1 MSANCLSRLV
11 AIGLCVSLIVGCD
24 MSRYE
29 AISLPDNP
37 NPEKKHIP
45 VGTGDPVTLY
55 NCLIWNSDS
64 IDNACIPLETGIP
77 AEAVSESGYFSF
89 VQTCSLDGKSSLR
102 PILEK
107 DVRLP
112 EWGYDNITVFARDSS
127 FRTVKMQVLFRPS
140 EVEKLSE
147 PTSSD
152 INERVSFI
160 FSHAVNPNV
169 DAVGAIKVYPVLQE
183 GAIKKHITINSEH
196 GQYFSQ
202 EHGSSIE
209 EVTENHSHSYGL
221 GGILGIFS
229 GNIGGSIKKS
239 SYNKS
244 EYEYIMGTKIFYA
257 SQGALR
263 WNNISPLLCID
274 KNFNDVINNPG
285 SDNYKRYEDTEAG
298 IFSLLQDY
306 GSSIVCTA
314 SMGAYG
320 EYVYSRKKNI
330 SQHSIAWDLKLGLEK
345 YATPS
350 VRDTSVFPY
359 LKALASMGV
368 KVDADLDKMNPA
380 PEKDFSA
387 EFSTANDYKKYLE
400 TNKTNVDV
408 FVCGGNSLSVN
419 VSNDLSA
426 FNATDDCRN
435 WIICSYLYEISE
447 RDQLSNP
454 NPFRSVSALV
464 QDSTS
469 VRGKLICDMLRPYKN
484 KDGRWTCKFY
494 DMFEQPKKDEATP
507 IVLADFRCVL
517 TPVTNGI
524 YPYVGAPKPMI
535 MDGPDGKSRVYHAL
549 MTGPWTP
556 NLDQIKMQGYVFD
569 FSFNYSNKKKDDVNF
584 YYALDYADECN
595 GLTDIIMVM
604 DSQPAG
610 FVRYPEDPSRGQT
623 NGKRF
628 IAVKL
633 GNKSTPVEDKIKSVG
648 LYNVECENVNCI
660 MTATGG
666 GEIPINYTPDEISD
680 ICRMW
685 NGTPAEGNTYKFAN
699 KAEGGREVVK
709 YYTPETGSEYI
720 CGKGTAARQPV
731 MNICWTKI
739 PIKKRVGVEYINNTY
754 PGYYPSE
761 IHEPLV
767 WDADMK

>member
-89 VQTCSLDGKSSLR
+89 VQTSSLDGKSSLR

-107 DVRLP
+107 DVKLP

-221 GGILGIFS
+221 GGIIGIFS

-359 LKALASMGV
+359 LKTLASMGV

-610 FVRYPEDPSRGQT
+610 FVRYPEDPARGQT

-633 GNKSTPVEDKIKSVG
+633 GNESTPVEDKIKAVG
-648 LYNVECENVNCI
+648 MYNVECDNVNCI

-666 GEIPINYTPDEISD
+666 AEIPINYTANEIND
-680 ICRMW
+680 ICRIW
-685 NGTPAEGNTYKFAN
+685 NGEAAGNGTYKFSN
-699 KAEGGREVVK
+699 KSEGGRDVVK
-709 YYTPETGSEYI
+709 FYTPETGSEYI
-720 CGKGTAARQPV
+720 CGAGFGNRNPI
-731 MNICWTKI
+731 MNLCWTKL